1 MSDFLLDVIHLI
13 KKKTLKLMKSLTKL
27 IIVFTLLFLVSCE
40 YGTRIKVSNKSGES
54 INEILIKTNF
64 DSLIVN
70 DLDSDNSSLLFLDF
84 KKSKAVDGIIKLT
97 IKKSQVERNYNFGYF
112 SNGIP
117 PRDIDITIEKD
128 TVLFKDL
135 E

>member
-1 MSDFLLDVIHLI
+1 
-13 KKKTLKLMKSLTKL
+13 MKSLTKL

-40 YGTRIKVSNKSGES
+40 YGTIIKVSNKSGES